1 MKLIAA
7 FVAALLLVPTAAW
20 ADNESKSGWADDGST
35 SRRINI
41 QGMITAV
48 DFQPQ
53 RDQGARGE
61 RTALAC
67 PRACGHRNRIR
78 KSQRQ

>member
-7 FVAALLLVPTAAW
+7 FVAALLLVPTAGW
-20 ADNESKSGWADDGST
+20 ADNESKSRWADEGST

-48 DFQPQ
+48 DFQ
-53 RDQGARGE
+53 GSV
-61 RTALAC
+61 
-67 PRACGHRNRIR
+67 I
-78 KSQRQ
+78 